1 MNFAKL
7 FIEKVKKDLK
17 QSDAKGERTMF
28 LLGIILI
35 VINLLLAVGIFY
47 AIGQFGDTIEH
58 AQYGYFFVLFLDW
71 MWFICCKV

>member
-1 MNFAKL
+1 
-7 FIEKVKKDLK
+7 
-17 QSDAKGERTMF
+17 MF

-58 AQYGYFFVLFLDW
+58 AQYGYFFVLFFGLN
-71 MWFICCKV
+71 VVYLLQSLA